1 MADVNANHR
10 RTLERIFA
18 HPESANLE
26 WRQVRSLLEAVGT
39 VSDRH
44 DGKVE
49 ITVGDET
56 MVLEPPHGKDVD
68 KDTIVDLRHLLSRAG
83 IT

>member
-1 MADVNANHR
+1 
-10 RTLERIFA
+10 
-18 HPESANLE
+18 
-26 WRQVRSLLEAVGT
+26 VRSLLEAVGA
-39 VSDRH
+39 VSDRR

-56 MVLEPPHGKDVD
+56 MVVEPPHGKDVD